1 MITTSLE
8 VGLLVL
14 TLEFGLLCIAIA
26 YYLYSRARGVEVS
39 TVSEASELILNV
51 TDSEDNRRLALQTV
65 FTDNYNFEGDEL
77 DTAVNEFIQREKA
90 FYNAVVGAFLGRGEN
105 KITDLKEEMTKVI
118 APWISM
124 TPRNMVTAETA
135 DALAAEKSELEAE
148 LADTKKVLDEM
159 MSEYNRAFRTEHTLD
174 GDSEE
179 PQSASLD
186 NEIEEIDAVVN
197 DASSVDIATTAAPE
211 TDSDAIGESNDD
223 MGPASDANVQEDE
236 QPETEVDETPL
247 SQADKTMTADDLDD
261 LMESL
266 EVESVD
272 DPKPVAAA
280 G

>member
-186 NEIEEIDAVVN
+186 NEIEEIDAVVD
-197 DASSVDIATTAAPE
+197 DASSVDIATTAAPD
-211 TDSDAIGESNDD
+211 TVSDTTGESNDD
-223 MGPASDANVQEDE
+223 AGPASDANAQEDE

>member
-186 NEIEEIDAVVN
+186 NEIEEIDAVVD
-197 DASSVDIATTAAPE
+197 DASSVDIATTAAPD
-211 TDSDAIGESNDD
+211 TVSDTTGESNDD
-223 MGPASDANVQEDE
+223 AGPASDANAQEDE

-266 EVESVD
+266 DVESVD